1 MPRGCF
7 SGKIFRSL
15 DKIKKMAEDK
25 ISAKAGFKAT
35 LDRVRNIGIIA
46 HIDAGKT
53 TTTERVL
60 YYTGRTYKIGEVHE
74 GAAVMDWMA
83 QERERGVTIMA
94 AATTTFWDDHRV
106 NIIDTPGHVD
116 FTAEVERSL
125 RVLDGAVVVFDGKE
139 GVEPQSEKVW
149 RQADKY
155 HVPRICFINKMDKIG
170 ADFAE
175 DLASIKEKLNAKT
188 VILNFP
194 IGLEGEFSG
203 VVDVLEQKSYTFK
216 GKMGEEVVEGEV
228 PAESKDSLAKYR
240 AQTIEA
246 IVEED
251 EELLNKYLGGEEIT
265 LADLKKALRK
275 AVLTG
280 QVFPVACGSSLKN
293 IGVQKVLDAVVDYLP
308 SPLDTPPV
316 TGVDFKGQ
324 EVTRS
329 TEEKEPFAAL
339 AFKVQTDPFVGRLT
353 YIRVYAGKLTSGSYI
368 LNSSKGERER
378 ASRVLLMHANSRE
391 EIKDVSAG
399 EIAAVV
405 GLAKTTTG
413 DTLCDEKNPI
423 VLESISFPE
432 PVISVMIEPKTKAD
446 QEKLGEAMRKLAEE
460 DPTFKISAN
469 YETGETIISG
479 MGEFHLEILVDRM
492 KREFNVEATVGA
504 PQVAYKETITA
515 KVRQEGKYIRQ
526 SGGRGQYGHVYLDIE
541 PLPAGTGVEF
551 VDKVVGGSIPRE
563 FIPSVE
569 KGVKEAFGKGVLAGF
584 PLVDVRATLF
594 DGSFHEVD
602 SSDIAFQIAASEA
615 TREGCKKAKPILLE
629 PIMKIEVI
637 IPDQFLGEVMG
648 DLSSRRAQIAGT
660 EVRGNAQVIKAA
672 VPLSEIFGYAT
683 TIRSLTS
690 GRGSFNLEPS
700 HYEKVPESV
709 AAKVIS
715 GGK

>member
-1 MPRGCF
+1 M
-7 SGKIFRSL
+7 
-15 DKIKKMAEDK
+15 
-25 ISAKAGFKAT
+25 
-35 LDRVRNIGIIA
+35 
-46 HIDAGKT
+46 
-53 TTTERVL
+53 
-60 YYTGRTYKIGEVHE
+60 
-74 GAAVMDWMA
+74 
-83 QERERGVTIMA
+83 
-94 AATTTFWDDHRV
+94 
-106 NIIDTPGHVD
+106 
-116 FTAEVERSL
+116 
-125 RVLDGAVVVFDGKE
+125 
-139 GVEPQSEKVW
+139 
-149 RQADKY
+149 
-155 HVPRICFINKMDKIG
+155 
-170 ADFAE
+170 
-175 DLASIKEKLNAKT
+175 
-188 VILNFP
+188 
-194 IGLEGEFSG
+194 
-203 VVDVLEQKSYTFK
+203 
-216 GKMGEEVVEGEV
+216 
-228 PAESKDSLAKYR
+228 
-240 AQTIEA
+240 
-246 IVEED
+246 
-251 EELLNKYLGGEEIT
+251 
-265 LADLKKALRK
+265 
-275 AVLTG
+275 
-280 QVFPVACGSSLKN
+280 
-293 IGVQKVLDAVVDYLP
+293 
-308 SPLDTPPV
+308 
-316 TGVDFKGQ
+316 
-324 EVTRS
+324 
-329 TEEKEPFAAL
+329 

-551 VDKVVGGSIPRE
+551 VDKVVGGAIPRE

-569 KGVKEAFGKGVLAGF
+569 KGVIEAFGKGVLAGF